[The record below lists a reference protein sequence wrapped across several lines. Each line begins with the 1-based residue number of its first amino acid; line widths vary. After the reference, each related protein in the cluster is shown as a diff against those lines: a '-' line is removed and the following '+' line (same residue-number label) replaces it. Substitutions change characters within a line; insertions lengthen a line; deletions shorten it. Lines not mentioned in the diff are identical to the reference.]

1 MGLFD
6 GFVVILCVWGMILG
20 ALLLIVSESFGW

>member
-6 GFVVILCVWGMILG
+6 GFVVILCVWGFLLG
-20 ALLLIVSESFGW
+20 ILLLIVSKSFGW